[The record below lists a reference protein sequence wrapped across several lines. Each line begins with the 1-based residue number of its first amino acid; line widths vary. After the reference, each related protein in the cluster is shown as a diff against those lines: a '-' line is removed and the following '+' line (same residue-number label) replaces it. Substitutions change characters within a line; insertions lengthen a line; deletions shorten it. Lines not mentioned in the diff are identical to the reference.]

1 MKFRQATY
9 EEFKD
14 LMRKAILHEYEHY
27 RTHVPTE
34 RREWMRDNQPDFLWN
49 IEGRESVVTED
60 GKNIVVTFPNG
71 KGSRYLYSVYVDAE
85 QRNHGI
91 GTALINY
98 AKEGAKEGVALHVA
112 SSDDAAQRLYK
123 RLGFKPYGMGPCR
136 SIFMATRKGL
146 PGKDEWGND

>member
-14 LMRKAILHEYEHY
+14 LMRKAIMHEYEHY
-27 RTHVPTE
+27 RPHVPME

-71 KGSRYLYSVYVDAE
+71 RDSRYLYSVYVDAE
-85 QRNHGI
+85 QRNRGI

-98 AKEGAKEGVALHVA
+98 AKEGAKGGIALHVA
-112 SSDDAAQRLYK
+112 SSDNAAQRLYK

>member
-9 EEFKD
+9 EEFTD
-14 LMRKAILHEYEHY
+14 LMRKAIMHEYEHY
-27 RTHVPTE
+27 RSHVPME

-98 AKEGAKEGVALHVA
+98 AKEGAKGGVALHVA
-112 SSDDAAQRLYK
+112 SSDNAAQRLYK
-123 RLGFKPYGMGPCR
+123 RLGFKPHGMGPCR

>member
-9 EEFKD
+9 EEFTD
-14 LMRKAILHEYEHY
+14 LMRKAITHEYEHY
-27 RTHVPTE
+27 RPHVPTE

-91 GTALINY
+91 GAALINY
-98 AKEGAKEGVALHVA
+98 AKEGAKGGVA
-112 SSDDAAQRLYK
+112 SSDNAAQRLYK

>member
-9 EEFKD
+9 EEFTD
-14 LMRKAILHEYEHY
+14 LMRKAIMHEYEHY
-27 RTHVPTE
+27 RSHVPIE

-98 AKEGAKEGVALHVA
+98 AKEGAKGGVALHVA
-112 SSDDAAQRLYK
+112 SSDNAAQRLYK
-123 RLGFKPYGMGPCR
+123 RLGFKPHGMGPCR
-136 SIFMATRKGL
+136 SIFMPTRKAL
-146 PGKDEWGND
+146 PEKDEWSND